1 MNVHPSGVIGE
12 FLESRFSMSV
22 LSPVAAVELFE
33 FEDSL
38 ASRDGGRLPGIGVR
52 FQRRTAIA
60 GRGTEDWSG
69 ADLTVDERL
78 GCL

>member
-33 FEDSL
+33 LEDTL
-38 ASRDGGRLPGIGVR
+38 ASRDGGIGPDDSSSLAVN
-52 FQRRTAIA
+52 
-60 GRGTEDWSG
+60 DCS
-69 ADLTVDERL
+69 
-78 GCL
+78 